1 MNKLKQFFGKNVTME
16 ILVGDEA
23 RMCKQYDDFIAL
35 HTENSLVFTGNT
47 EDQVAINKSA
57 VNKCEI
63 LNDDSLNII
72 TKTMKIIIW
81 EN

>member
-23 RMCKQYDDFIAL
+23 CMCKQYDDFIVL

-47 EDQVAINKSA
+47 EDQVTINKSA